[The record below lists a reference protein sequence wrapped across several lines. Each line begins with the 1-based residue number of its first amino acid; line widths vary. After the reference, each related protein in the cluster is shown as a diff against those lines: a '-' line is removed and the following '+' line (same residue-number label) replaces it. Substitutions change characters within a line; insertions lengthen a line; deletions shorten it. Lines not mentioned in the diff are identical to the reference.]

1 MQRIKKGIK
10 VSVTVIFI
18 LSFVLVAMAY
28 CWGDAHKLITD
39 IYLPAGEWND
49 EVFYY
54 KQIAAMVK
62 YGIPQGYF
70 GYSEMPPKYG
80 TFGAWSVVLLVP
92 YLLWGKLF
100 GWNVLSPVLANLTMI
115 TGAMGVLYYCIR
127 PNVKQMLIWISLIAF
142 LPVVTRYILSGMVET
157 VFFSSVLLFIGMEK
171 RLEKEYNGKI
181 VFLFYT
187 VVAFCSLGRPYYM
200 LFIFIPFFYWYK
212 KHKKSAIGVTGGYS
226 VILTG
231 LYIMINKYICAPYFS
246 PIINTDFMQVL
257 KGEGIGAMLLFLIKK
272 YWNGLKEVVSYLV
285 EAIRVGEDAGE
296 IYLLFCVV
304 VCFLLINYFFSEQ
317 KRNIGFTLFLLTAI
331 ISAVILFY
339 SVYVGCRH
347 LLPFILYGIWILI
360 LENRIK
366 MLGLLSG
373 VFGVI
378 CITIP
383 KSEYMYQIPYA
394 NQEVVIENN
403 RMIEELKD
411 VMILDENVGWKNTVV
426 WVLNGQYGICYC
438 VPDGYGI
445 NICFDNIDVE
455 TIKSDYILAHEDA
468 ATYESCFEY
477 GSVIWKGNGYVLF
490 HKR

>member
-212 KHKKSAIGVTGGYS
+212 KHKKSAIGVTGG
-226 VILTG
+226 
-231 LYIMINKYICAPYFS
+231 
-246 PIINTDFMQVL
+246 
-257 KGEGIGAMLLFLIKK
+257 GIA
-272 YWNGLKEVVSYLV
+272 
-285 EAIRVGEDAGE
+285 
-296 IYLLFCVV
+296 
-304 VCFLLINYFFSEQ
+304 
-317 KRNIGFTLFLLTAI
+317 
-331 ISAVILFY
+331 
-339 SVYVGCRH
+339 
-347 LLPFILYGIWILI
+347 
-360 LENRIK
+360 
-366 MLGLLSG
+366 
-373 VFGVI
+373 
-378 CITIP
+378 
-383 KSEYMYQIPYA
+383 
-394 NQEVVIENN
+394 
-403 RMIEELKD
+403 
-411 VMILDENVGWKNTVV
+411 
-426 WVLNGQYGICYC
+426 
-438 VPDGYGI
+438 
-445 NICFDNIDVE
+445 
-455 TIKSDYILAHEDA
+455 
-468 ATYESCFEY
+468 
-477 GSVIWKGNGYVLF
+477 
-490 HKR
+490 